1 MALNE
6 IDSTKIKAPTSTFI
20 NEMRKKEAD
29 PELYVEWLLLFD
41 EYNKANP
48 TKRKGMGCAPCYGV
62 VYIWYQQE
70 LKKLRDEEGGN

>member
-6 IDSTKIKAPTSTFI
+6 IDSSKIKAPTSTFI
-20 NEMRKKEAD
+20 QDMIKKEVD

-48 TKRKGMGCAPCYGV
+48 RHPKKMGCRPCYGV
-62 VYIWYQQE
+62 VYQWYQVQ
-70 LKKLRDEEGGN
+70 LKRKQHD